1 MKVSILNA
9 QEMIFHG
16 VVSEVILPGADG
28 ELSIMDYHEPIFV
41 VLSHG
46 FIQLTSL
53 AKKMGF
59 GFGGSR
65 QQATLQ
71 DLKPVKIHR
80 GMARMFNN
88 ELVILVE

>member
-1 MKVSILNA
+1 MKISILNV
-9 QEMIFHG
+9 QEIIFQG
-16 VVSEVILPGADG
+16 VVSEAILPGADG
-28 ELSIMDYHEPIFV
+28 ELSIMDDHEPIFV
-41 VLSHG
+41 VLNQG
-46 FIQLTSL
+46 FIRLVSL

-80 GMARMFNN
+80 GVARMFNN